1 MFINKKS
8 LGKTYMCC
16 QRRLDQE
23 LKQRLV
29 KANFAMRGDAYSFRW
44 SGVSNKL
51 VWSFFILLGVE
62 LNFEWPHGNQFFS
75 KMVQDNIV
83 KISQYLVKALNKV
96 CTKFQLNIFPY
107 AREILF

>member
-1 MFINKKS
+1 
-8 LGKTYMCC
+8 MCC

-51 VWSFFILLGVE
+51 VWSFFILLGAD
-62 LNFEWPHGNQFFS
+62 LNFEWPHGNPFFS
-75 KMVQDNIV
+75 KLVRDNIL
-83 KISQYLVKALNKV
+83 KICQYSVKALIE
-96 CTKFQLNIFPY
+96 F
-107 AREILF
+107 